1 MIDPMI
7 QNTDRYD
14 ILIVDDTPDSLEF
27 LGRILEEHGYP
38 VRPAPN
44 GRLALES
51 VAARLP
57 DLILLDVKMP
67 EMDGLEVC
75 RHLKSNAHSRNVPV
89 IFISAY
95 GETAKK
101 VEGFKAGGVDF
112 ITKPFEREEVLARVD
127 IQLRLHELTE
137 HLEQLVDQRTR
148 QLQHEIAERNRTEEI
163 LQEKDYIIES
173 ASSVI
178 ATCDLEGTMTYVNP
192 AFLKTWG
199 FESAQDIYGRPFWE
213 FWMVE
218 DRLDEIM
225 TTLKTKKIWSDEIEA
240 RKKDGTL
247 FHVHVL
253 AATVL
258 NKAGEPVS
266 LMSTSVD
273 ITDRKQ
279 AEEKLNEYREHLE
292 ELVRG
297 RTAQLEATNKEM
309 HDFTYTVSHD
319 LRAPLRHIDGFMGLL
334 QQKAGQ
340 TLDEQSRHYMAAI
353 SGAARKMGLLIDDL
367 LSFSRM
373 GRHALTVQQVD
384 LGRLVHDIL
393 REFAPDTAERNIDWR
408 IGVLPAVSGDRAML
422 RVVLV
427 NLISNALKF
436 TQPREK
442 ARIEIGMHP
451 GQNDETVIFVRDNGV
466 GFDMA
471 HGDKLFG
478 VFQRLHHEDEFEGTG
493 IGLANVRRIIARHG
507 GHTWAEGKPDQGAVF
522 YFTLPNTNQGRPS
535 NT

>member
-1 MIDPMI
+1 MIDPLI
-7 QNTDRYD
+7 QNIDQYD
-14 ILIVDDTPDSLEF
+14 ILIVDDTPESREL
-27 LGRILEEHGYP
+27 LGRILEEHGYR

-67 EMDGLEVC
+67 EMDGYEVC
-75 RHLKSNAHSRNVPV
+75 RRLKSNEKSRNVPV
-89 IFISAY
+89 IFISAH

-112 ITKPFEREEVLARVD
+112 ITKPFEREEVLARVE

-137 HLEQLVDQRTR
+137 HLEQLVNRRTR
-148 QLQHEIAERNRTEEI
+148 QLQHEIAVRKHTEEI

-199 FESAQDIYGRPFWE
+199 YEDAQDIYGRPFWK

-225 TTLKTKKIWSDEIEA
+225 TALKSKKIWSDEIEA
-240 RKKDGTL
+240 RKKDGTP

-253 AATVL
+253 AAMVF
-258 NKAGEPVS
+258 NKAGEPVG

-273 ITDRKQ
+273 ITKRKQ
-279 AEEKLNEYREHLE
+279 AEEKINEYREHLE

-297 RTAQLEATNKEM
+297 RTAQLEAANKEM

-319 LRAPLRHIDGFMGLL
+319 LRAPLRHIDGFIELL
-334 QQKAGQ
+334 QKKAG
-340 TLDEQSRHYMAAI
+340 TVIDEQGRHCMTAI
-353 SGAARKMGLLIDDL
+353 SEAAQKMGLLIDDL

-373 GRHALTVQQVD
+373 GRHAVTVQQVE
-384 LGRLVHDIL
+384 LSWLVRDIL
-393 REFAPDTAERNIDWR
+393 REFEPDIAGRKIDWR
-408 IGVLPAVSGDRAML
+408 IGALPVVSADEAML

-436 TQPREK
+436 TRPRET
-442 ARIEIGMHP
+442 ATIEIGSLP
-451 GQNDETVIFVRDNGV
+451 GQTSEAVIFVGDNGV

-471 HGDKLFG
+471 YADKLFG
-478 VFQRLHHEDEFEGTG
+478 VFQRLHHEGEFEGTG

-507 GHTWAEGKPDQGAVF
+507 GRTWAEGKPDQGATF
-522 YFTLPNTNQGRPS
+522 YLTLPQP
-535 NT
+535 